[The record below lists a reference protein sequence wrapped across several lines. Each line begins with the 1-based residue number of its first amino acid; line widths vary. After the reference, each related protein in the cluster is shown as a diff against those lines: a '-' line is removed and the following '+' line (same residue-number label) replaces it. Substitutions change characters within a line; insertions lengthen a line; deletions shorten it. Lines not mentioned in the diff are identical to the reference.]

1 MLTRSNIVS
10 AARLHHGAARN
21 AAVSVVTGVTLD
33 PESYNQAC
41 AKIAQA
47 DRLLRRLNDR
57 KAEYNPS
64 APKTVPV
71 EFGGQGRDVNGAE
84 PNPNA
89 EVCIC
94 TRMYETGRSGD
105 NLVDLWVDS
114 LNWPHDWYRNL
125 YHGRVVE
132 EVADQFHQR
141 QRWYKDSAGAWQ
153 SEMVT
158 ELLAKSVKYR
168 IEQRCPAHTHY
179 SGAMLDEQL
188 GKDVYT
194 SLDPE
199 KDIENREADEA
210 SREVYDE
217 NQSGFA
223 RIRKTEYRG
232 DDADVTEGGSD
243 VLNRQRRPDVSLDDF
258 NHLHGQDNSNV
269 QTSFLPFEETQ
280 GAKDAPKP
288 RTGVSDPFRMQ
299 YHINSKRIESRNK
312 QARRDLWAMIL
323 KMDEDS
329 RKLYTAY
336 VQDQVAQG
344 KAFIRILPAVRRS
357 VRASLVHLKEVA

>member
-1 MLTRSNIVS
+1 MLSRSNIVS

-21 AAVSVVTGVTLD
+21 AAVSAVTGVPLD
-33 PESYNQAC
+33 INAYNTAC

-47 DRLLRRLNDR
+47 DRLTKRLNDR
-57 KAEYNPS
+57 KKDYGHS
-64 APKTVPV
+64 AKPLYVNGT
-71 EFGGQGRDVNGAE
+71 FGGGGYD
-84 PNPNA
+84 PNPRHEPQASA
-89 EVCIC
+89 ETCIC
-94 TRMYETGRSGD
+94 ARMYETGRSGD
-105 NLVDLWVDS
+105 SLVDLWIES
-114 LNWPHDWYRNL
+114 LGWPTDWFRNL

-141 QRWYKDSAGAWQ
+141 QRWYKDANDEWQ

-168 IEQRCPAHTHY
+168 IEQRCAATIHY
-179 SGAMLDEQL
+179 QGAMLDEQL

-199 KDIENREADEA
+199 KDIENREAEEA
-210 SREVYDE
+210 TREVYDE
-217 NQSGFA
+217 NQAGFA

-232 DDADVTEGGSD
+232 DDADCADD
-243 VLNRQRRPDVSLDDF
+243 VIGKQRRPDEKEASVKQNPL
-258 NHLHGQDNSNV
+258 
-269 QTSFLPFEETQ
+269 QTSFLPFEETA
-280 GAKDAPKP
+280 GAKDERKP
-288 RTGVSDPFRMQ
+288 YTGKRDPFRLQ
-299 YHINSKRIESRNK
+299 YAINAKRIESRNK
-312 QARRDLWAMIL
+312 QARRDLWAMIS
-323 KMDEDS
+323 KMDDDS
-329 RKLYTAY
+329 RKLYVAY